1 MKINELTQ
9 ILTEQRNPHSMD
21 IDTFSTEDIV
31 RCINQEDGK
40 VIEAVKQN
48 IPAIAQAIDLIVAAF
63 HQNGR
68 LFYAGAGTSG
78 RLGVLDAS
86 ECPPTY
92 GSHPQM
98 VQGLIAGG
106 NKALLKA
113 VENIEDNEE
122 NAIETLENVQF
133 SAQDILVGI
142 AASGRTPWVKSA
154 MAYARS
160 LGAKTIALSCNDKGT
175 INDDADVV
183 IHTLVG
189 PEVITGSTRMKSG
202 SAHKM
207 VLNMLSTG
215 AMIKI
220 GKVYSNLMVDVQ
232 IANEKLAVRAHN
244 IVMQATGCSL
254 EEAQKSL
261 AAAKGHCKTAILMI
275 LKQIDAQAAQNL
287 LQAHKGIIRNC
298 L

>member
-31 RCINQEDGK
+31 RCINKEDGK

-48 IPAIAQAIDLIVAAF
+48 IPAIAQAIDLIVTAF

-98 VQGLIAGG
+98 VQCLIAGG
-106 NKALLKA
+106 NRALLKA

-122 NAIETLENVQF
+122 NAVETLKNVQF

-220 GKVYSNLMVDVQ
+220 GKVYRNLMVDVQ

-254 EEAQKSL
+254 EEAKQSL
-261 AAAKGHCKTAILMI
+261 AAAEGHCKTAILML
-275 LKQIDAQAAQNL
+275 LKQVDAQAAQNL
-287 LQAHKGIIRNC
+287 LQAHKGIIRKC